1 MKFTEL
7 QACCRTK
14 NCRGPKKYDRV
25 EYPHN
30 GFNTIPKGFIRLDPC
45 EAEYL
50 YMMAKKSQLGIV
62 ELGRFKGGSTLL
74 MAAAANV
81 HVHSV
86 DIDPVDDVYLSQLID
101 ELDIDNIELY
111 VDDSQKTDLPH
122 TIEYDLLF
130 VDGDHSYEGAF
141 NDMDNWWDNLAIG
154 GHVILHD
161 CYDMYDIPQA
171 VSDFIV
177 GKNIA
182 MHVSPFNS
190 YNVWEN
196 KWGSICH
203 FQKLGA

>member
-1 MKFTEL
+1 
-7 QACCRTK
+7 
-14 NCRGPKKYDRV
+14 
-25 EYPHN
+25 
-30 GFNTIPKGFIRLDPC
+30 
-45 EAEYL
+45 
-50 YMMAKKSQLGIV
+50 
-62 ELGRFKGGSTLL
+62 

-86 DIDPVDDVYLSQLID
+86 DIDPIDDVYLSQLID
-101 ELDIDNIELY
+101 ELDIKNIELY
-111 VDDSQKTDLPH
+111 VDDSQNTDLPH

-141 NDMDNWWDNLAIG
+141 NDMDNWWDDLAIG

-182 MHVSPFNS
+182 MHVSLFNS

-203 FQKLGA
+203 FQKLGV